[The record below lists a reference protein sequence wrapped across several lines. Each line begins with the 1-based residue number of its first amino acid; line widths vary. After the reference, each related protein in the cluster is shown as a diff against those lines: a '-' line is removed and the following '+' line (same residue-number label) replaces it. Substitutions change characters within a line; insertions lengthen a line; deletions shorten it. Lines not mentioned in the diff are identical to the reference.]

1 MKTSKQGIPLR
12 FGAIATLDGIQ
23 TNSGIIDDDGS
34 LYMSGLP
41 AQGAITV
48 RWAKLPIKFVIS
60 VTSLP
65 NNKLT
70 LRLREWMPYADNL
83 WRKMRVI
90 TTTIFCRR
98 LNAMVRSNCC
108 LYRAVSYHSGNPYIG
123 VNFGVKTLDEEE
135 NTAGVVKDK
144 FYQWNESNDYYVSC
158 DCDKDNVR
166 SGRWA
171 FAADSPLVYLGDNW
185 YKINDYLAAKV
196 LLQVKGSSPTAV
208 PFENVGTGQ
217 IHDGIFAIPRSTFR
231 WPGASGNS
239 GSFSLKYCS
248 RSLVRS
254 SFLLW
259 RWRDYLNATTY
270 PQVIPARL
278 LVHRF

>member
-48 RWAKLPIKFVIS
+48 RWGEAPNQFVIS

-90 TTTIFCRR
+90 TTTI
-98 LNAMVRSNCC
+98 LPPS
-108 LYRAVSYHSGNPYIG
+108 
-123 VNFGVKTLDEEE
+123 
-135 NTAGVVKDK
+135 
-144 FYQWNESNDYYVSC
+144 
-158 DCDKDNVR
+158 
-166 SGRWA
+166 
-171 FAADSPLVYLGDNW
+171 
-185 YKINDYLAAKV
+185 
-196 LLQVKGSSPTAV
+196 
-208 PFENVGTGQ
+208 
-217 IHDGIFAIPRSTFR
+217 
-231 WPGASGNS
+231 
-239 GSFSLKYCS
+239 
-248 RSLVRS
+248 
-254 SFLLW
+254 
-259 RWRDYLNATTY
+259 
-270 PQVIPARL
+270 
-278 LVHRF
+278 

>member
-1 MKTSKQGIPLR
+1 MLIAAPGAENTRVANSTGLKTDWRGYTVVPYATSYRENRIALDAASLKRNVDLENAVVNVVPTKGALVLAEFNAHAGARVLMKTSKQGIPLR

-108 LYRAVSYHSGNPYIG
+108 L
-123 VNFGVKTLDEEE
+123 
-135 NTAGVVKDK
+135 
-144 FYQWNESNDYYVSC
+144 
-158 DCDKDNVR
+158 
-166 SGRWA
+166 
-171 FAADSPLVYLGDNW
+171 
-185 YKINDYLAAKV
+185 
-196 LLQVKGSSPTAV
+196 
-208 PFENVGTGQ
+208 
-217 IHDGIFAIPRSTFR
+217 
-231 WPGASGNS
+231 
-239 GSFSLKYCS
+239 
-248 RSLVRS
+248 
-254 SFLLW
+254 
-259 RWRDYLNATTY
+259 
-270 PQVIPARL
+270 
-278 LVHRF
+278 